1 MINHFRFILLI
12 LELIAWLLYNSFDGK
27 IRWVMA
33 LTLVAPLIKEEPMEK
48 FMVRQKINKH
58 MEGNSSYEAF
68 LSPDYV
74 KASGEKG

>member
-1 MINHFRFILLI
+1 
-12 LELIAWLLYNSFDGK
+12 
-27 IRWVMA
+27 MA